1 MRRTSPS
8 PRFLTEVPISV
19 LLSFFLVM
27 IIIIISIRRII
38 NIVFFSIRIM
48 IHIIML
54 QGRVTSSKN
63 ANDSREAGPTG
74 AGLLRFSFRTL

>member
-27 IIIIISIRRII
+27 IIIISIRRIV
-38 NIVFFSIRIM
+38 NIVFFSISIM